1 MDEALPNISKSVIKS
16 KNGQRLKCILRLL
29 FCLVV
34 VRNTTNSSVDSYSTN
49 VGDGA
54 YNNNKKVKVDAE
66 DTYFEYQKSSGIL
79 LEDQL
84 FSWCTRNKIS
94 NPMCKD
100 FFETVQKN
108 IRLGQYRI
116 PTAIDRRLEIYI
128 DGKSKYVDLFNP
140 PDCISLGITDFT
152 ECERFQKVIN
162 SYSPMVSPEADSDII
177 ENNTITDKQNMNI
190 TLRFSTC
197 KGYANQR
204 LSLIAGIVLG
214 IEISQLG
221 HLVEIVVPKLHGT
234 YAIDSPDCM
243 PTVKVAKDAC
253 TKFGSKVDIAA
264 FYDVNRLTTT
274 ITSYFPNVTFTND
287 TITST
292 KSKHN
297 PLFFN
302 HGFTMMETHKL
313 NNNISMR
320 KILEEASYSGIVD
333 LTVCPLQAISWR
345 SKNSQYIRKLIVS
358 SSLFP
363 SEHINTFIDDVIR
376 YLHMNLTTWVAL
388 HYREREHWI
397 EHCSSVFSN
406 AGDCFVEP
414 YDVVNRIQM
423 LGVRPGGAIYVTGG
437 VSGEDRLKL
446 IESLSYHFDIVT
458 SLTDVFQNFDANKY
472 HHETN
477 GESKLTWLERQ
488 PRFIRAHM
496 DFYVSKASTI
506 FLGNYY
512 SSFSYCIKESRGHL
526 NNGIGT
532 DHSYILKKNQIS
544 LYINGRNDGVE
555 LPWTENNLYPAFD
568 YGHTFRII
576 NDGRNGI
583 NKNNLGEKID
593 DREQS
598 AFCLPLHNYV
608 NGNNICISRD
618 EMQVET
624 LNNKTNELPARN
636 HEAVAIVI
644 TCSIDVQFLKTT
656 LQELAYVSSFIV
668 VVWKTTFVDGK
679 KDDVILI
686 NKYFDVIRTENGF
699 QNTHIKLIKLNL
711 SGNTANLLNN
721 LIASYHFK
729 QRIFSIQLLRWIGLK
744 YLTLHVKN
752 IESKYVW
759 QLDSDEV
766 LNGRE
771 ALRWMQS
778 GQYLKAQVW
787 SFECHWYFMTT
798 SIRSHLAGLLPGA
811 LALGSILSKNEK
823 LFFSPFFDRQT
834 FAKLSHRLVFFDKKG
849 QKRRVNLGR
858 LMAGTGSF
866 FHHYSWTR
874 THEQMLQK
882 VSSWGHALERN
893 WKELVESEFRI
904 FNDNPDNY
912 KPRRE
917 FIHNSTLVKIKS
929 PFLVCGK
936 GDNSLY
942 QCERA

>member
-1 MDEALPNISKSVIKS
+1 M
-16 KNGQRLKCILRLL
+16 
-29 FCLVV
+29 
-34 VRNTTNSSVDSYSTN
+34 
-49 VGDGA
+49 
-54 YNNNKKVKVDAE
+54 
-66 DTYFEYQKSSGIL
+66 
-79 LEDQL
+79 
-84 FSWCTRNKIS
+84 
-94 NPMCKD
+94 
-100 FFETVQKN
+100 
-108 IRLGQYRI
+108 
-116 PTAIDRRLEIYI
+116 
-128 DGKSKYVDLFNP
+128 
-140 PDCISLGITDFT
+140 
-152 ECERFQKVIN
+152 
-162 SYSPMVSPEADSDII
+162 
-177 ENNTITDKQNMNI
+177 
-190 TLRFSTC
+190 
-197 KGYANQR
+197 
-204 LSLIAGIVLG
+204 
-214 IEISQLG
+214 
-221 HLVEIVVPKLHGT
+221 
-234 YAIDSPDCM
+234 
-243 PTVKVAKDAC
+243 
-253 TKFGSKVDIAA
+253 
-264 FYDVNRLTTT
+264 
-274 ITSYFPNVTFTND
+274 
-287 TITST
+287 
-292 KSKHN
+292 
-297 PLFFN
+297 
-302 HGFTMMETHKL
+302 
-313 NNNISMR
+313 
-320 KILEEASYSGIVD
+320 
-333 LTVCPLQAISWR
+333 
-345 SKNSQYIRKLIVS
+345 
-358 SSLFP
+358 
-363 SEHINTFIDDVIR
+363 
-376 YLHMNLTTWVAL
+376 
-388 HYREREHWI
+388 
-397 EHCSSVFSN
+397 
-406 AGDCFVEP
+406 
-414 YDVVNRIQM
+414 
-423 LGVRPGGAIYVTGG
+423 
-437 VSGEDRLKL
+437 
-446 IESLSYHFDIVT
+446 
-458 SLTDVFQNFDANKY
+458 
-472 HHETN
+472 
-477 GESKLTWLERQ
+477 
-488 PRFIRAHM
+488 
-496 DFYVSKASTI
+496 
-506 FLGNYY
+506 
-512 SSFSYCIKESRGHL
+512 
-526 NNGIGT
+526 
-532 DHSYILKKNQIS
+532 
-544 LYINGRNDGVE
+544 
-555 LPWTENNLYPAFD
+555 YPAFD

-593 DREQS
+593 DREQG

-668 VVWKTTFVDGK
+668 VVWKTTFADGK

-834 FAKLSHRLVFFDKKG
+834 FAKSSHRLVFFDKKG

-866 FHHYSWTR
+866 FHHYSWTK
-874 THEQMLQK
+874 THAQMLQQ
-882 VSSWGHALERN
+882 VCSWGHTLERN

-917 FIHNSTLVKIKS
+917 FIHNSTLVKINL
-929 PFLVCGK
+929 P
-936 GDNSLY
+936 SLY
-942 QCERA
+942 VERVIIVYTSAKELENCHVNKSVRSVKRKLKFARETMQSISSFILTMIRRQMVCLDLKLNEKRKKK